1 MSEATDK
8 IEKWFKD
15 ASEYNLSTWD
25 RLPEIYLY
33 MDQVLTYMNKQL
45 TPYEG
50 SRTSGQLTSSMINN
64 YVKDGVLERPKQK
77 KYAREHLAVLTVIC
91 MLKSVLSIQEI
102 STMLNIMAETQEKEA
117 LYEKF
122 IKAHTTAFQEVGQRV
137 LDTIND
143 GEAALNLLAVE
154 LSIEANARRS
164 AAEKI
169 LNELSETRT
178 VQKKKE

>member
-1 MSEATDK
+1 
-8 IEKWFKD
+8 
-15 ASEYNLSTWD
+15 
-25 RLPEIYLY
+25 
-33 MDQVLTYMNKQL
+33 
-45 TPYEG
+45 
-50 SRTSGQLTSSMINN
+50 
-64 YVKDGVLERPKQK
+64 
-77 KYAREHLAVLTVIC
+77 
-91 MLKSVLSIQEI
+91 
-102 STMLNIMAETQEKEA
+102 MLNIMAETQEKEA

>member
-77 KYAREHLAVLTVIC
+77 KICSRASCCFNCYLHVKICSFYSGNFYHAKYYGRNTRE
-91 MLKSVLSIQEI
+91 
-102 STMLNIMAETQEKEA
+102 
-117 LYEKF
+117 
-122 IKAHTTAFQEVGQRV
+122 
-137 LDTIND
+137 
-143 GEAALNLLAVE
+143 
-154 LSIEANARRS
+154 RS
-164 AAEKI
+164 S
-169 LNELSETRT
+169 L
-178 VQKKKE
+178 